1 MAYKTELQNN
11 NTDLQSVLEKV
22 RGLPE
27 AGRAFVPVSVI
38 ADSQS
43 INVTYTGKN
52 GVETTKMDVGVE
64 INVEVVAN
72 SLLLGDR
79 SGLSPMYGGICE
91 GSIAVIKT
99 IEDNFMG
106 EPYAY
111 VYDVG
116 SEGGK
121 LIF

>member
-27 AGRAFVPVSVI
+27 AGGAFVPVSVI

-52 GVETTKMDVGVE
+52 GVETTKMDGGVE
-64 INVEVVAN
+64 INV
-72 SLLLGDR
+72 
-79 SGLSPMYGGICE
+79 
-91 GSIAVIKT
+91 
-99 IEDNFMG
+99 
-106 EPYAY
+106 
-111 VYDVG
+111 
-116 SEGGK
+116 
-121 LIF
+121 